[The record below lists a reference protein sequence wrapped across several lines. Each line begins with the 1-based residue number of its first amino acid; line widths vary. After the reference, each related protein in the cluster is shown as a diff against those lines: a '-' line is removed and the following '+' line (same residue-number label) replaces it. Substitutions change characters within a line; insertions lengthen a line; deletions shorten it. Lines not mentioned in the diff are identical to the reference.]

1 MNLQLKDKNI
11 LLTGASGLIGHAIA
25 RAFAAEGARLA
36 LLARRPTTLAP
47 LCAEV
52 VAAGAPEPITIECD
66 LASAASTDAAFASAA
81 QRLGSLD
88 VVVLAAGA
96 AQGGVFWE
104 IDDAAWQ
111 RNLEAKLFGSIRSL
125 RAALPTMIAQ
135 RAGRIVVVAGNS
147 ARQPEPRMLPGAV
160 ANAGL
165 IALVRGL
172 AEELGPHGIAINA
185 VNPGPVRSPRWEQM
199 MQAAATR
206 DGISVAAAEA
216 PFIAKSALRRLATAD
231 EVAQHV
237 LFFASPRAAHLTG
250 TALTVDGGSIKS
262 I

>member
-1 MNLQLKDKNI
+1 MNLQLKDQKVLI
-11 LLTGASGLIGHAIA
+11 SGASGLIGQAIA

-36 LLARRPTTLAP
+36 LLARRPAALAP

-52 VAAGAPEPITIECD
+52 VAAGAAEPITLECD
-66 LASAASTDAAFASAA
+66 LASAASTDAAFAEAA
-81 QRLGSLD
+81 RRLGSLD

-206 DGISVAAAEA
+206 DGISVEAAEA

-262 I
+262 V

>member
-1 MNLQLKDKNI
+1 MNLQLKDKNV

-25 RAFAAEGARLA
+25 RAFATEGARLA
-36 LLARRPTTLAP
+36 LLARRPSALAALCADVVATGAAAP
-47 LCAEV
+47 L
-52 VAAGAPEPITIECD
+52 TIECD
-66 LASAASTDAAFASAA
+66 LSSAAATDAVVATAA

-111 RNLEAKLFGSIRSL
+111 RNLEAKLFGGIRSL

-199 MQAAATR
+199 MQTAATR
-206 DGISVAAAEA
+206 DGISVEAAEA
-216 PFIAKSALRRLATAD
+216 PFIAKSALRRLATA
-231 EVAQHV
+231 EEIAQHV
-237 LFFASPRAAHLTG
+237 LFFASSRAAHLTG
-250 TALTVDGGSIKS
+250 TALTIDGGSIKS
-262 I
+262 V

>member
-1 MNLQLKDKNI
+1 MNLQLKDKNV

-25 RAFAAEGARLA
+25 RAFATEGARLA
-36 LLARRPTTLAP
+36 LLARRPSALAALCADVVATGAAAP
-47 LCAEV
+47 L
-52 VAAGAPEPITIECD
+52 TIECD
-66 LASAASTDAAFASAA
+66 LSSAAATDAAFATAA
-81 QRLGSLD
+81 QQLGSLD

-104 IDDAAWQ
+104 IDDAALQ
-111 RNLEAKLFGSIRSL
+111 RNLEAKLFGGIRSL

-199 MQAAATR
+199 MQTAATR
-206 DGISVAAAEA
+206 DGISVEAAEA
-216 PFIAKSALRRLATAD
+216 PFIAKSALRRLATA
-231 EVAQHV
+231 EEIAQHV
-237 LFFASPRAAHLTG
+237 LFFASSRAAHLTG
-250 TALTVDGGSIKS
+250 TALTIDGGSIKS
-262 I
+262 V